1 MSVTKADANK
11 LIDDNKPPATPTLR
25 GLNKSVKILPT
36 MHKKNWKPVEK
47 EPIQAEKWNEI

>member
-36 MHKKNWKPVEK
+36 MHKKN
-47 EPIQAEKWNEI
+47 